1 FRTRQKAARAFG
13 GKDLT
18 GNAMPLSA
26 VVKTPELG
34 SKCGV
39 LVPTRFLSCPSCL
52 GLQKKRERW
61 VVPGKPKTKR
71 KPVQELSFFD
81 DAAEYPR

>member
-1 FRTRQKAARAFG
+1 MN
-13 GKDLT
+13 

-26 VVKTPELG
+26 LVKTHELC

-61 VVPGKPKTKR
+61 VVPGKPKAKR
-71 KPVQELSFFD
+71 KPAQEQSFFD
-81 DAAEYPR
+81 SEAEYPS